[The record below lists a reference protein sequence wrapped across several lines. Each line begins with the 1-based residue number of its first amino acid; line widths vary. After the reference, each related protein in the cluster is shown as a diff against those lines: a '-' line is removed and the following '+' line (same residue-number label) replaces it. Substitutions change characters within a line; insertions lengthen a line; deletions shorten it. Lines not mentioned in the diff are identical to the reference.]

1 MREKRYQNPWK
12 FDEGLS
18 KAGRTVWG
26 WMPIFNKTLE
36 KVIRWHWQTGN
47 AIHPVYVPAY
57 HIDGTMEGYLHRFSC
72 RLCIFATEADIQAI
86 YVHDREAF
94 NLVSSLEDRIE
105 FTMRNGKSLFQI
117 IGQRAVAHAD
127 ASSMAFDFE

>member
-1 MREKRYQNPWK
+1 LVGSTALRL
-12 FDEGLS
+12 EGPNKKLYAS
-18 KAGRTVWG
+18 DLFWG
-26 WMPIFNKTLE
+26 PND
-36 KVIRWHWQTGN
+36 RGN

-127 ASSMAFDFE
+127 ASSIAFDFE